1 MRLDR
6 APRHAVA
13 PLLILVAC
21 GPTVRP
27 DGPGGEPGPPIEPP
41 TLTKPG
47 YRPGRQVL
55 VGEMCPTGAAGRPGI
70 APLMVRGVQWSD
82 AADAVADPI
91 ERGLASKFA
100 VIGYDGER
108 AGVFE
113 SLGAADAG
121 LPQDVAAGTYLGS
134 SPCTRETSKGVRSED
149 VQCNKSMRG
158 CGLAIAE
165 VGHGDDLPPTIKP
178 GGACMAGDLLVAD
191 IDGDGRPEAFPIA
204 DFLDGVRAPAEEITA
219 APVATARCT
228 ARFSVYG
235 LKLAPGVEPG
245 AVVDPK
251 YQVDLDVIGVADLDG
266 DGRSELAIAL
276 RYPDSRSI
284 VLYSGVTA
292 TRLERVGESVS
303 WP

>member
-27 DGPGGEPGPPIEPP
+27 DGPGGEPGPPVAPP
-41 TLTKPG
+41 SLDKPRS
-47 YRPGRQVL
+47 RPGRQVL
-55 VGEMCPTGAAGRPGI
+55 VGEMCPTGAAGRPGV
-70 APLMVRGVQWSD
+70 APLIVRGVQWSD
-82 AADAVADPI
+82 AADAVSDPI

-100 VIGYDGER
+100 VLGFDGAR

-134 SPCTRETSKGVRSED
+134 SPCTHETSKGVRSED

-165 VGHGDDLPPTIKP
+165 VGHGDDLPPTIQP

-204 DFLDGVRAPAEEITA
+204 DFLGRRAAGDRAVHGAVLGVRAQARARGRARRRGRPEVPGRPRRDRGRGPRWRRPQRARDRA
-219 APVATARCT
+219 ALPR
-228 ARFSVYG
+228 
-235 LKLAPGVEPG
+235 
-245 AVVDPK
+245 
-251 YQVDLDVIGVADLDG
+251 
-266 DGRSELAIAL
+266 
-276 RYPDSRSI
+276 
-284 VLYSGVTA
+284 
-292 TRLERVGESVS
+292 
-303 WP
+303 